1 MFSKNKEV
9 KKEQAHAQ
17 SAGGS
22 QRNVLAVGTLITG
35 DIKSDGDFRVDGTIE
50 GTIEIKGRIVIGQS
64 GKINGTMIC
73 TNAEVEGTLS
83 GNVQVNDLLS
93 LKQTAKITG
102 DVTVG
107 KLAIEPGA
115 TFDATCSMKGSV
127 KNINEGSTS
136 KKEKAV

>member
-9 KKEQAHAQ
+9 KKEQVQ

-22 QRNVLAVGTLITG
+22 QRNVLAAGTVITG
-35 DIKSDGDFRVDGTIE
+35 EIKSDGDFRVDGTID
-50 GTIEIKGRIVIGQS
+50 GTIEIKGRIVVGQTGS
-64 GKINGTMIC
+64 ISGTMIC
-73 TNAEVEGTLS
+73 TNAEIEGSLS
-83 GNVQVNDLLS
+83 GTIQVNDLLS
-93 LKQTAKITG
+93 LKTTAQIKG

-115 TFDATCSMKGSV
+115 SFDATCSMKGSV
-127 KNINEGSTS
+127 KNLNERSNT

>member
-9 KKEQAHAQ
+9 KKEQTNVV
-17 SAGGS
+17 GGS
-22 QRNVLAVGTLITG
+22 QRNVLAAGTIITG

-64 GKINGTMIC
+64 GIINGTMVC
-73 TNAEVEGTLS
+73 TNADVEGSLS
-83 GNVQVNDLLS
+83 GTIKVNDLLS
-93 LKQTAKITG
+93 LKATAKIVG
-102 DVTVG
+102 DVTIG

-115 TFDATCSMKGSV
+115 TFDATCTMKGSV
-127 KNINEGSTS
+127 KKSNEGSTG

>member
-9 KKEQAHAQ
+9 KKEQTQ
-17 SAGGS
+17 VAGGS
-22 QRNVLAVGTLITG
+22 QRNVLAAGTLITG

-50 GTIEIKGRIVIGQS
+50 GTIEIKGRIVIGQT

-83 GNVQVNDLLS
+83 GTIQVNDLLS
-93 LKQTAKITG
+93 LKQSAKITG

-115 TFDATCSMKGSV
+115 TFDATCTMKGSV
-127 KNINEGSTS
+127 SNISEAGKN
-136 KKEKAV
+136 KKEKIS

>member
-9 KKEQAHAQ
+9 KKEQTQ
-17 SAGGS
+17 VAGGS
-22 QRNVLAVGTLITG
+22 QRNVLAAGTLITG

-64 GKINGTMIC
+64 GRINGTMIC
-73 TNAEVEGTLS
+73 TNAEVEGALS
-83 GNVQVNDLLS
+83 GTIHVNDLLS
-93 LKQTAKITG
+93 LKQSAKITG

-115 TFDATCSMKGSV
+115 TFDATCTMKGSV
-127 KNINEGSTS
+127 KEIKGGTAA
-136 KKEKAV
+136 KKEKTV

>member
-9 KKEQAHAQ
+9 KKEQSQ
-17 SAGGS
+17 VSGGS
-22 QRNVLAVGTLITG
+22 QRNVLATGTLITG
-35 DIKSDGDFRVDGTIE
+35 EIKSDGDFRVDGAID
-50 GTIEIKGRIVIGQS
+50 GTIEIKGKIVIGQS

-73 TNAEVEGTLS
+73 TNADVEGTVS
-83 GNVQVNDLLS
+83 GTVQVNDLLS

-115 TFDATCSMKGSV
+115 TFDATCTMKGSV
-127 KNINEGSTS
+127 KNLNERSAT

>member
-9 KKEQAHAQ
+9 KKEQVQ
-17 SAGGS
+17 STGGS
-22 QRNVLAVGTLITG
+22 QRNVLAAGTLITG
-35 DIKSDGDFRVDGTIE
+35 EIKSDGDFRVDGSID
-50 GTIEIKGRIVIGQS
+50 GTIEIKGRIVVGQS

-73 TNAEVEGTLS
+73 TNAEVEGSLS
-83 GNVQVNDLLS
+83 GTIQVNDLLS
-93 LKQTAKITG
+93 LKATAQIKG

-115 TFDATCSMKGSV
+115 NFDATCSMKGNV
-127 KNINEGSTS
+127 KNLNEGSNA